1 MTALS
6 PHISKFLYEYLPR
19 DRGASQHTI
28 DSYSVS
34 FLQLIDYAE
43 NRLRVRACTLTIEQL
58 TAEVILDFL
67 EHLERDRGNTIGTRN
82 VRLAA
87 IKSFFRF
94 LEHRAP
100 ACLHLADQVH
110 AIPLKRRNQPLI
122 DYLDHNEVQAVL
134 DAPDPSTRGGI
145 RDRAMLHLAYAA
157 GLRVSEL
164 VGVTCH
170 DLEQPGLNLVRIRG
184 KGRRER
190 VLPLW
195 AQTRSVLRDWLA
207 VRPEATSP
215 YLFLN
220 ARGVVMTRHG
230 FAHRLKLH
238 ADTARRSVPS
248 IATKHITPHVLRHSC
263 AMNTYE
269 SVGDIRKVSTWLGHS
284 SVQSTEIYVRADPLE
299 KLDVL
304 GARRPP
310 SIRKGV
316 FIDARDRLMRILN
329 DDKLK

>member
-34 FLQLIDYAE
+34 FLQLIDFAE

-100 ACLHLADQVH
+100 ACLHLAAQVH
-110 AIPLKRRNQPLI
+110 AIPLKRRNQPLV

-134 DAPDPSTRGGI
+134 EAPDPSTRAGI

-207 VRPEATSP
+207 IRPEATSP

-230 FAHRLKLH
+230 FAHRLKRH
-238 ADTARRSVPS
+238 ADTARRSV
-248 IATKHITPHVLRHSC
+248 
-263 AMNTYE
+263 
-269 SVGDIRKVSTWLGHS
+269 
-284 SVQSTEIYVRADPLE
+284 
-299 KLDVL
+299 
-304 GARRPP
+304 RRLPP
-310 SIRKGV
+310 SASPPTCFGT
-316 FIDARDRLMRILN
+316 AAP
-329 DDKLK
+329 

>member
-1 MTALS
+1 MTALA
-6 PHISKFLYEYLPR
+6 PHLSKFLYEYLPR

-34 FLQLIDYAE
+34 FLQFIIFAE
-43 NRLRVRACTLTIEQL
+43 GKLRVRPCTLTIEQL
-58 TAEVILDFL
+58 TVELILDFL
-67 EHLERDRGNTIGTRN
+67 EHLERDRGHSVGTRN

-94 LEHRAP
+94 LEYRLP
-100 ACLHLADQVH
+100 ACLHLAAQIH
-110 AIPLKRRNQPLI
+110 AIPLKRREQPLV
-122 DYLDHNEVQAVL
+122 DYLDQDEVQGVL
-134 DAPDPSTRGGI
+134 DAPDPSTRAGI

-164 VGVTCH
+164 VGLTCD
-170 DLEQPGLNLVRIRG
+170 DLEQPGLNLVRVRG

-195 AQTRSVLRDWLA
+195 SGTRSVLRDWLA
-207 VRPEATSP
+207 IRPDATSP

-220 ARGVVMTRHG
+220 ARGVGMTRHG

-238 ADTARRSVPS
+238 AETARRSVPS
-248 IATKHITPHVLRHSC
+248 IAAKRITPHVLRHSC

-269 SVGDIRKVSTWLGHS
+269 SVGDVRKVSTWLGHA
-284 SVQSTEIYVRADPLE
+284 SVLSTEVYVRASPLE

-304 GARRPP
+304 AARRPP
-310 SIRKGV
+310 SVRKGV
-316 FIDARDRLMRILN
+316 FTDARDRLMRILN
-329 DDKLK
+329 EDKLK